1 MTSLVLLLVHFKN
14 SRALKEKKITQL
26 CQHNIYV
33 EYLILLLNLSPM
45 NNYIIREWEASYYCW
60 DDWTW
65 KYGKLAICFNSISF
79 VEKSANDEPKISLDL
94 RHVTGFQRRLVSL
107 LYKAVVVQVEGGKPQ
122 WFSSLQNREE
132 TFYFLEHF
140 WQQRLL
146 LGLG

>member
-1 MTSLVLLLVHFKN
+1 
-14 SRALKEKKITQL
+14 
-26 CQHNIYV
+26 
-33 EYLILLLNLSPM
+33 M